1 MSLNDEARAL
11 EAIPMFRD
19 IQPARLKLLAFASA
33 RVDFDDGEPLFRQG
47 EKPDSAFI
55 ILAGQ
60 AAVELETGAAPVRVG
75 VLATN
80 AVVGE
85 MGVITGRPRSAT
97 VRAIGQVQ
105 ALRIG
110 ADVFFDMV
118 REFPTFAIAI
128 MRDLAERLEKTN
140 AQVIARRAD

>member
-33 RVDFDDGEPLFRQG
+33 RVDFDDGEALFRQG
-47 EKPDSAFI
+47 ERSDSAFI
-55 ILAGQ
+55 ILAGE

-75 VLATN
+75 VLATH

-97 VRAIGQVQ
+97 VRAIGQVE
-105 ALRIG
+105 ALRISS
-110 ADVFFDMV
+110 DVFFDMA
-118 REFPTFAIAI
+118 REFPSFAIAI

-140 AQVIARRAD
+140 AQLIARRQG